1 MTIWVKQNDFY
12 TLALCV
18 CVLIPT
24 YISGNIRKK
33 CLLTV
38 VLKPVGGV
46 GWRGLIYTAPLFV
59 HIEFIFA
66 MSMLIF

>member
-38 VLKPVGGV
+38 VLKPVGGW
-46 GWRGLIYTAPLFV
+46 GGGDLFTQ
-59 HIEFIFA
+59 HLFSFT
-66 MSMLIF
+66 LNLFLP